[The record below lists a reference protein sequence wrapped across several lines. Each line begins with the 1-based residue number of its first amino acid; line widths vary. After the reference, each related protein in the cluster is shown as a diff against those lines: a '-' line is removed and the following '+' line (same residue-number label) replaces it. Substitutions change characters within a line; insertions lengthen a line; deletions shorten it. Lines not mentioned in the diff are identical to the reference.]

1 MITFKNLGRY
11 GRIGNQM
18 FQIASTIGIATK
30 HGFDYGFPKWM
41 NYDQIERFGGG
52 EDCDIQRWF
61 ANPLPEMKDQRY
73 QDTHIGWG
81 YHDVRIKDRSNLI
94 GHMQSERY
102 FAHCAD
108 TVRHYFEFTDKTPQ
122 LTDTVAVHFRGG
134 DYGGSYH
141 PHCTPEYYREALAHV
156 GDKRILI
163 FSDSPDM
170 ALQIIG
176 KGEAVRGNHSMV
188 DMELMS
194 RCDHHI
200 IANSTFSWWGAWLAQ
215 SKLVIAPKIWFG
227 PDASNLETKDI
238 YPDNWVTF

>member
-1 MITFKNLGRY
+1 
-11 GRIGNQM
+11 
-18 FQIASTIGIATK
+18 
-30 HGFDYGFPKWM
+30 
-41 NYDQIERFGGG
+41 
-52 EDCDIQRWF
+52 
-61 ANPLPEMKDQRY
+61 
-73 QDTHIGWG
+73 
-81 YHDVRIKDRSNLI
+81 
-94 GHMQSERY
+94 MQSERY

-108 TVRHYFEFTDKTPQ
+108 TVRHYFEFAHKTPQ

-141 PHCTPEYYREALAHV
+141 PHCTPEYYREALSHV